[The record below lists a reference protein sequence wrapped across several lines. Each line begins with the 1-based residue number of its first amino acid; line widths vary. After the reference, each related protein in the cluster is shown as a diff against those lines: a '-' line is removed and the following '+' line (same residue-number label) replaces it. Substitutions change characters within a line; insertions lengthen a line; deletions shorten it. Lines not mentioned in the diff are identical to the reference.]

1 MKLRIAGVVLAVSL
15 AALLLPGLA
24 DSSGRRAI
32 TIQFE
37 KDCPELTCEET
48 ASSPVGVS
56 TVVTPVDLEGQIFHY
71 TAVETLSSSRGSVT
85 VSLVGILKLD
95 KEPDVTLLNGWVVRG
110 SWNGVALAGGKV
122 QARASRVGDT
132 TVFAGWVRIK
142 PPRAG

>member
-1 MKLRIAGVVLAVSL
+1 MRKRIAAAAIASAL
-15 AALLLPGLA
+15 AALLVPGLA

-32 TIQFE
+32 TIEFE

-48 ASSPVGVS
+48 ASSPVDVS
-56 TVVTPVDLEGQIFHY
+56 TVVTPVDVEGEIFHY
-71 TAVETLSSSRGSVT
+71 TTVETFSSQRDSVT

-95 KEPDVTLLNGWVVRG
+95 KTPQVTLLDGWVVRG
-110 SWNGVALAGGKV
+110 SWDGVALAGAKV
-122 QARASRVGDT
+122 QARAIRVGG

>member
-1 MKLRIAGVVLAVSL
+1 MRKRIAAAAIASAL
-15 AALLLPGLA
+15 AALLVPGLA

-32 TIQFE
+32 TIEFE

-48 ASSPVGVS
+48 ASSPVDVS
-56 TVVTPVDLEGQIFHY
+56 TVVTPVDVEGEIFHY
-71 TAVETLSSSRGSVT
+71 TTVETFSSPRGSVT

-95 KEPDVTLLNGWVVRG
+95 KTPQVTLLDGWVVRG
-110 SWNGVALAGGKV
+110 SWDGVALAGAKV
-122 QARASRVGDT
+122 QARAIRVGG

>member
-1 MKLRIAGVVLAVSL
+1 MKMRIAGVVLAASL

-32 TIQFE
+32 TIEFE

-56 TVVTPVDLEGQIFHY
+56 TVVTPVDSEGELFHY
-71 TAVETLSSSRGSVT
+71 TAVETFSSPRGSVT
-85 VSLVGILKLD
+85 VSLVGILKTD
-95 KEPDVTLLNGWVVRG
+95 KKPQVTFLNGWVVRG
-110 SWNGVALAGGKV
+110 SWDGVALAGAKV
-122 QARASRVGDT
+122 EARAIRVGDS